1 MSTFL
6 QIHNYNVGA
15 NLLDIFV
22 ADVAVIVAT
31 KAGEPFAAVGDDD
44 LLYATSTMVEFEVDH
59 IADAVAGFQADNF
72 FFL

>member
-31 KAGEPFAAVGDDD
+31 KAGEPFASVGNDDFFD
-44 LLYATSTMVEFEVDH
+44 AAGAMVKFKVDH
-59 IADAVAGFQADNF
+59 IADAVTGFQADNF